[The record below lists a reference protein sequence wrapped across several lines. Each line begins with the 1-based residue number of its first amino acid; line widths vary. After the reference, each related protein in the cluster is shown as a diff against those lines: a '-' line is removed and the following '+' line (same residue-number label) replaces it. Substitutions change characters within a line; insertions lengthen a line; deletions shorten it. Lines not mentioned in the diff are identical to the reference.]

1 MTRNRSTMM
10 RPTSLCCFRV
20 VLRLACSTMVWL
32 SPSFTTALEFMET
45 DSGEG
50 NTQEDFLLFLDAV
63 F

>member
-1 MTRNRSTMM
+1 M